1 MRPTR
6 PRTLTGLLI
15 LGFALV
21 ALPLIIAVV
30 RAAFA
35 MNQLARE
42 SETLVQVGV
51 EATRLSQSVLEQLRD
66 LERGARL
73 YQVLGNPDLL
83 SLYESNQKTFL
94 AELSRLEFITPD
106 AASLKQLSSMR
117 SDSLAIEGALNALSP
132 DSAALTEALTGFER
146 LRESANAVAQSSRL
160 YISSGLGNLREES
173 SRARQT
179 LAWQTAA
186 LVPGTLGL
194 IGLFV
199 FLVAKPLRQ
208 IDRVI
213 RDLGKGALS
222 REIRVAGPA
231 DLQALGE
238 QLEWL
243 RNRLLELA
251 HERNRFLRHMSH
263 ELKTPLAN
271 IREGTDLL
279 IDGSVG
285 ALSDGQREVA
295 EILRG
300 SGLRLQQDI
309 ENLLSYSAWQ
319 SRTATLEL
327 ADLQLKPLVLS
338 VIQQHQLS
346 LAARQVKVKY
356 RIEELNLTADRHKMR
371 MVMDNLMSNA
381 AKFAPPDSRIYVR
394 GRREGKFLILEVAD
408 CGPGISASD
417 EMRVFDAFYQGEAP
431 QGGPVKGTGI
441 GLSVVQ
447 ECVHAHGGTVEIVTG
462 EFPGAHFRV
471 RLPLQPVPDHA

>member
-1 MRPTR
+1 MRPIR

-15 LGFALV
+15 VGFALV

-42 SETLVQVGV
+42 SETLVVVGV
-51 EATRLSQSVLEQLRD
+51 EATRLSQSLLEQLRD

-83 SLYESNQKTFL
+83 SLYESNQKPFL
-94 AELSRLEFITPD
+94 AELGRLKFITPD
-106 AASLKQLSSMR
+106 EESLQQLAAMR
-117 SDSLAIEGALNALSP
+117 TDSIAIEGALNALAP

-146 LRESANAVAQSSRL
+146 LREGANSVAQSSRQ

-222 REIRVAGPA
+222 RQIKVAGPA

-243 RNRLLELA
+243 RNRLLELSN
-251 HERNRFLRHMSH
+251 ERNRFLRHMSH

-285 ALSDGQREVA
+285 DLSDGQREVA

-309 ENLLSYSAWQ
+309 E
-319 SRTATLEL
+319 
-327 ADLQLKPLVLS
+327 
-338 VIQQHQLS
+338 
-346 LAARQVKVKY
+346 
-356 RIEELNLTADRHKMR
+356 
-371 MVMDNLMSNA
+371 
-381 AKFAPPDSRIYVR
+381 
-394 GRREGKFLILEVAD
+394 
-408 CGPGISASD
+408 
-417 EMRVFDAFYQGEAP
+417 
-431 QGGPVKGTGI
+431 
-441 GLSVVQ
+441 
-447 ECVHAHGGTVEIVTG
+447 
-462 EFPGAHFRV
+462 
-471 RLPLQPVPDHA
+471 

>member
-21 ALPLIIAVV
+21 ALPLIIAVL
-30 RAAFA
+30 RAALA

-42 SETLVQVGV
+42 SETLVVVGV
-51 EATRLSQSVLEQLRD
+51 EATRLSTSLLEQLRD
-66 LERGARL
+66 MERGAKL

-83 SLYESNQKTFL
+83 SLYESNHESFL
-94 AELSRLEFITPD
+94 SELDRLAFITPD
-106 AASLKQLSSMR
+106 EDSAAELTQIR
-117 SDSLAIEGALNALSP
+117 GDSHAILGALKALSP
-132 DSAALTEALTGFER
+132 ESDALTEALTGFER
-146 LRESANAVAQSSRL
+146 MRASATTVARSSRL
-160 YISSGLGNLREES
+160 YISNGLSRLREDS

-186 LVPGTLGL
+186 LIPGTLGL

-213 RDLGKGALS
+213 RDLGKGTLS
-222 REIRVAGPA
+222 REIKVAGPA

-243 RNRLLELA
+243 RNRLIELA
-251 HERNRFLRHMSH
+251 KERSRFLRHMSH

-285 ALSDGQREVA
+285 SLSDGQREVA

-327 ADLQLKPLVLS
+327 SEVQLKPLVLS

-356 RIEELNLTADRHKMR
+356 RLEDLTVMADRHKLR

-381 AKFAPPDSRIYVR
+381 AKFAPADSRIYVR
-394 GRREGKFLILEVAD
+394 GWREGADLVLEVAD
-408 CGPGISASD
+408 CGPGISGSD
-417 EMRVFDAFYQGEAP
+417 AHRVFEAFYQGEAP

-447 ECVHAHGGTVEIVTG
+447 ECVHAHGGEVEIVTG

-471 RLPLQPVPDHA
+471 RLPLEQVADHA

>member
-1 MRPTR
+1 MRPIR

-15 LGFALV
+15 VGFALV

-42 SETLVQVGV
+42 SETLVVVGV
-51 EATRLSQSVLEQLRD
+51 EATRLSQSLLEQLRD

-83 SLYESNQKTFL
+83 SLYESNQKAFL
-94 AELSRLEFITPD
+94 AELGRLKFITPD
-106 AASLKQLSSMR
+106 EESLQQLAAMR
-117 SDSLAIEGALNALSP
+117 TDSIAIEGALNALAP

-146 LRESANAVAQSSRL
+146 LREGANSVAQSSRQ

-222 REIRVAGPA
+222 RQIKVAGPA

-251 HERNRFLRHMSH
+251 NERNRFLRHMSH

-285 ALSDGQREVA
+285 DLSDGQREVA

-327 ADLQLKPLVLS
+327 SNVELKPLVLS

-346 LAARQVKVKY
+346 LAARRVKVKY
-356 RIEELNLTADRHKMR
+356 RIEELYLTADRHKLR
-371 MVMDNLMSNA
+371 MVTDNLMSNA
-381 AKFAPPDSRIYVR
+381 AKFAPADSRIYVR
-394 GRREGKFLILEVAD
+394 GRQEGESLVLEVAD
-408 CGPGISASD
+408 CGPGIRAAD
-417 EMRVFDAFYQGEAP
+417 ESRVFDAFYQGEAP

-441 GLSVVQ
+441 GLSVVR
-447 ECVHAHGGTVEIVTG
+447 ECVLAHGGRVEIVSG
-462 EFPGAHFRV
+462 EFPGAHIRV
-471 RLPLQPVPDHA
+471 YFPLQQVPDHA